1 MSQLSRRPIKSCFFL
16 FGSGSGIGSPP
27 PNGISEPCI
36 MTLPCTS
43 QNKENNDACKSN
55 EAAHLTLRNH
65 PIGVNQTTCDERNW
79 AALARCRPTVLLLK
93 FLPPP
98 GVGPGGAEG
107 QHRRRF
113 YLPERRRDSRNG
125 RLHLLRQPQLQPE
138 SKTAPRRH

>member
-55 EAAHLTLRNH
+55 ETAHLTLRNH
-65 PIGVNQTTCDERNW
+65 PIDVNQTTAGERNW
-79 AALARCRPTVLLLK
+79 AALARCRAALLLVQ
-93 FLPPP
+93 LLSSAAVWPT
-98 GVGPGGAEG
+98 GTEG
-107 QHRRRF
+107 QHRRRI
-113 YLPERRRDSRNG
+113 YLPQCGRYGHDRRVYV
-125 RLHLLRQPQLQPE
+125 LR
-138 SKTAPRRH
+138 